1 MEDEDLNNYLNYLN
15 KIEENLNI
23 KNTNNMI
30 NVNNLDCFKEYN
42 EYIQNENNNL
52 VSYINNL
59 SDEQKLSLKN
69 YKFKKYISQ
78 EDKGKHLIAIKKSDG
93 VFNYNMKIIKV
104 KNKKFYVRNNNKIFR
119 LFSNDYYLFVK
130 PVLSF
135 REYLEEFLK

>member
-1 MEDEDLNNYLNYLN
+1 MRKYSLVD
-15 KIEENLNI
+15 
-23 KNTNNMI
+23 NNMI